1 VSGLFFAKSFC
12 RILTVLPEG
21 GDYFVFLIRGKKLT
35 LPAEYENS
43 IYFIDYWRFS
53 YLFLLEVWKGFEE
66 Q

>member
-1 VSGLFFAKSFC
+1 LGTPTPGHFD

-21 GDYFVFLIRGKKLT
+21 GDYFVILIWGKKLT

-53 YLFLLEVWKGFEE
+53 YQLLLSVWKGFEE
-66 Q
+66 